1 MTLILASARVETR
14 RPIRSGALIGLL
26 AVFAFFGLS
35 GPALALYMPELL
47 AAAAG
52 TEQLTIEAA
61 DATPMDGIALFNQS
75 AMQLGLILAV
85 ALAITSMSWDTR
97 PGSSIFYRTRV
108 RHLAPL
114 LMLPRLVINWIAAV
128 GSYAGA
134 LLLAAALT
142 TVFLGPID
150 SGLIITI
157 GVASALYLVMA
168 MSIGYLIMALTRR
181 TAPAIA
187 AATLLML
194 VLPLLSSVDALA
206 TWAPTTLLTASGVG
220 LADLAAPLLS
230 AAAVSVGCVITAGLI
245 SNRQSLRRDA

>member
-1 MTLILASARVETR
+1 MTLILASALVETR
-14 RPIRSGALIGLL
+14 RLIRSGALIGLL

-114 LMLPRLVINWIAAV
+114 MLPRLVINWIAAV

-150 SGLIITI
+150 SGLIITV
-157 GVASALYLVMA
+157 GVASALYLIMA

-206 TWAPTTLLTASGVG
+206 TWAPTTLLTGSGVG

>member
-14 RPIRSGALIGLL
+14 RLIRSGALIGLL

-114 LMLPRLVINWIAAV
+114 MLPRLAAV
-128 GSYAGA
+128 A
-134 LLLAAALT
+134 
-142 TVFLGPID
+142 D
-150 SGLIITI
+150 
-157 GVASALYLVMA
+157 VAVR
-168 MSIGYLIMALTRR
+168 G
-181 TAPAIA
+181 
-187 AATLLML
+187 
-194 VLPLLSSVDALA
+194 
-206 TWAPTTLLTASGVG
+206 SGVG
-220 LADLAAPLLS
+220 RWETFRGR
-230 AAAVSVGCVITAGLI
+230 VAGMAEQWERLGV
-245 SNRQSLRRDA
+245 A

>member
-14 RPIRSGALIGLL
+14 RLIRSGALIGLV

-61 DATPMDGIALFNQS
+61 DAAPVDGIALFNQS

-85 ALAITSMSWDTR
+85 AVAITSMSWDTR

-108 RHLAPL
+108 RRLAPL
-114 LMLPRLVINWIAAV
+114 TLPRLVINWIVAV

-142 TVFLGPID
+142 TVFLGPIE
-150 SGLIITI
+150 SGLIITV

-181 TAPAIA
+181 TAPAIT
-187 AATLLML
+187 AATVLML

-206 TWAPTTLLTASGVG
+206 TWAPTTLLTAAGVG

-230 AAAVSVGCVITAGLI
+230 AAAVSAGCVIGAGLI
-245 SNRQSLRRDA
+245 SNRHSLRRDA